1 MSADQGNLELE
12 IKITNFSVEIN
23 PVARTDNI
31 RGFVVWV
38 FHTDVG
44 IWKLKGGT
52 IRQKAFGRNENLL
65 LTYDPPA
72 IGRNFTKVI
81 FIDNKEL
88 YKKLCNYSIDEYC
101 KLTGEIRNDIAMDE
115 TINPDDL
122 PI

>member
-1 MSADQGNLELE
+1 MELE
-12 IKITNFSVEIN
+12 IKITNFSVEIT
-23 PVARTDNI
+23 PAARSDNI

-38 FHTDVG
+38 FQTNSGV
-44 IWKLKGGT
+44 WKLKGGT
-52 IRQKAFGRNENLL
+52 IRQKAFGRNEKLL

-81 FIDNKEL
+81 FIDNKDL

-115 TINPDDL
+115 NVDPDEI